1 MRTTNRITNKWLER
15 MMKAVG
21 VKNDKIKAGVLH
33 FTLCYKQLEPTRH
46 CKPKNAFAAA
56 KMPALRQS

>member
-1 MRTTNRITNKWLER
+1 

-33 FTLCYKQLEPTRH
+33 FTICYKQLEPTRH